1 MSILLHLRARWA
13 LKARAHPSASAP
25 LSLCSVISYSGSP
38 SLSSLSSSSSL
49 AICKCL
55 NLPLFAS
62 VAAVE
67 RVTDLFQVVL
77 QERSFSTVQI
87 IKLAAHFFLT
97 NTET

>member
-1 MSILLHLRARWA
+1 MGI
-13 LKARAHPSASAP
+13 K
-25 LSLCSVISYSGSP
+25 GT
-38 SLSSLSSSSSL
+38 SSSL
-49 AICKCL
+49 CLCTSLPLLCHLVLGLSVTVFTLFFCKCL